1 MIFILKFAS
10 LVMWLIIMLFI
21 VKAVFRK
28 KTYLTDLTPFLNITD
43 DDKRETYPERKKVGK
58 QTML

>member
-1 MIFILKFAS
+1 
-10 LVMWLIIMLFI
+10 MLFI